1 MTFSQV
7 WETPLLPRQVLDKLE
22 IKGFKVSKFVRFVKT
37 TYSDAAMVEMGQK
50 SNLCSVRL
58 MIFLSTSLCRIDQ
71 IFPPRCCRQ
80 LGLVKLLRSPF
91 TNLWKR
97 MPDFLTSTGVGVNKE
112 KVKQIL

>member
-1 MTFSQV
+1 MHLLTFSQV

-71 IFPPRCCRQ
+71 ILSGVADNWDWSNFCGHPSQ
-80 LGLVKLLRSPF
+80 
-91 TNLWKR
+91 
-97 MPDFLTSTGVGVNKE
+97 TSGGE
-112 KVKQIL
+112 CLIA

>member
-1 MTFSQV
+1 
-7 WETPLLPRQVLDKLE
+7 
-22 IKGFKVSKFVRFVKT
+22 
-37 TYSDAAMVEMGQK
+37 MGQK

-97 MPDFLTSTGVGVNKE
+97 MPDFLNRTGASVNME
-112 KVKQIL
+112 KVKQILKRCHYF